1 MLDRLSAN
9 TRLIVACVI
18 STIIIT
24 IWQFFFVE
32 PMVREQAEEQ
42 ARQEAVKP
50 KPVVH
55 AIESLRPRDEIIAEE
70 MASSTR
76 VVFENAAVKG
86 SINLIGLRLDDLIL
100 KKYRTDQNKETVSDF
115 TSANSVV
122 LLSPSKAKD
131 GYFIESGWVSGD
143 SKTDLPGS
151 GTIWKADKTSI
162 KAGDVLTLTHTNR
175 NGVKFKVQ
183 LTLDEN
189 YLFSVVK
196 EVENNTSEVLNLASY
211 TLANRINNYIDQGNY
226 VFHEGFIGVKGE
238 KLSEEGY
245 SDLFKDKEN
254 DRGDFSWVGLTDK
267 YWLTA
272 FWEDDGSADNVI
284 STSSIKNKVERLQLS
299 SSAQTIQISPNA
311 KHVWKNSIFAGAKE
325 LDVLEEYQQKYS
337 LPLFDRVVDF
347 GYLYF
352 ITKPLLSFLHFLY
365 KYLGNFGVAI
375 MVLTVII
382 KIVLFPLAHKGY
394 KGMNRLKDL
403 QPKIAAL
410 KERHES
416 NPSEFQ
422 KALLDLYKK
431 EKINPMGGCLPILL
445 QIPVFFALYKV
456 LYVSIEMR
464 HAPFFGWIKDLSVP
478 DPSSIFNLFG
488 LIPWDP
494 PQFLMIGILPCLM
507 AFTMY
512 VQQRMNPEPTDPV
525 QAKVMRYL
533 PLIFLFMFSSFPSG
547 LIVYWTL
554 SNVLSIMQQFLI
566 KKLEGHP
573 IKTKK

>member
-1 MLDRLSAN
+1 MLDNLSAN
-9 TRLIVACVI
+9 TRLIIACVI

-42 ARQEAVKP
+42 ARLEAAKP
-50 KPVVH
+50 IAMVH
-55 AIESLRPRDEIIAEE
+55 TIDNLRARDDIISEE
-70 MASSTR
+70 MANNTRVKFESST
-76 VVFENAAVKG
+76 VKG
-86 SINLIGLRLDDLIL
+86 SINLVGLRLDDLIL
-100 KKYRTDQNKETVSDF
+100 KKYRTDQKKESVSEF
-115 TSANSVV
+115 NSTNSVV
-122 LLSPSKAKD
+122 LLSPSKAND
-131 GYFIESGWVSGD
+131 GYFIESGWLSD
-143 SKTDLPGS
+143 ANNSDLPNS
-151 GTIWKADKTSI
+151 TTIWKADKISI
-162 KAGDVLTLTHTNR
+162 KPGDILTLTYANR
-175 NGVKFKVQ
+175 NGVRFKVQ
-183 LTLDEN
+183 LSLDEN
-189 YLFSVVK
+189 YLFSVTK
-196 EVENNTSEVLNLASY
+196 EVENNSTEAVNLASY
-211 TLANRINNYIDQGNY
+211 TLANRINNHIDQSNY

-238 KLSEEGY
+238 KLFEEGY
-245 SDLFKDKEN
+245 TDLLKEKESDK
-254 DRGDFSWVGLTDK
+254 GDFSWVGFTDK

-272 FWEDDGSADNVI
+272 FWEDDKSTDHVI
-284 STSSIKNKVERLQLS
+284 STSNTKNKIERLQLS
-299 SSAQTIQISPNA
+299 SSTQMVSIAPNS

-325 LDVLEEYQQKYS
+325 LEVLESYQQKYS

-375 MVLTVII
+375 MVLTLII
-382 KIVLFPLAHKGY
+382 KVLLFPLAHKGY

-410 KERHES
+410 KERHEN
-416 NPSEFQ
+416 NPAEFQ
-422 KALLDLYKK
+422 KALLDLYRK

-573 IKTKK
+573 VKVRK